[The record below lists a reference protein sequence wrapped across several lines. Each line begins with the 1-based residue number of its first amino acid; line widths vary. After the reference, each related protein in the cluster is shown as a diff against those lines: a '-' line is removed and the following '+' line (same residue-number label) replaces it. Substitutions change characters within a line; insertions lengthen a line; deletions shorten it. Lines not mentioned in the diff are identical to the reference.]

1 MRRAHGWNQSNT
13 GRASTGSVCRPA
25 IVRRGPSSTTSCCRR
40 SSRRR
45 TTPGIRGV
53 FVGVAMQA
61 PPKLHNFTPMARVP
75 LGCPRRHVRD
85 YPGAPRSA
93 RYKHTSCGGVVTTA
107 TGVAMR
113 AVTASR
119 RRAGKGVSAVF
130 ATLRGG
136 RRRETNRAGFGP
148 LRTHAIRPG
157 SRRSPFSD
165 EPSRDPSIPISSV
178 WVWAS

>member
-1 MRRAHGWNQSNT
+1 MRRVHGWNRSSI

-25 IVRRGPSSTTSCCRR
+25 IVRRVPSSTTSCCRR

-45 TTPGIRGV
+45 TMPGVRGV
-53 FVGVAMQA
+53 FAGVAMQVT
-61 PPKLHNFTPMARVP
+61 PKFHNFMPMARVP

-113 AVTASR
+113 ACAESR
-119 RRAGKGVSAVF
+119 RRAGKGVSA
-130 ATLRGG
+130 ASPSTGG

-148 LRTHAIRPG
+148 LRTICDGPAP
-157 SRRSPFSD
+157 D
-165 EPSRDPSIPISSV
+165 E
-178 WVWAS
+178 AT